1 MKTILNILKDY
12 KITIILIVFIL
23 SITNLQVD
31 NIYINIII
39 ILLDLICNL
48 L

>member
-12 KITIILIVFIL
+12 KITLILIIFIL

-39 ILLDLICNL
+39 ITLDLICNL
-48 L
+48 I